1 MAGFRNRSNIIAG
14 GISAGSKGA
23 SRFPLSNSPSGTPIS
38 ITTAGVL
45 LHDCVEFAMDE
56 VYLWASN
63 YHSSDTAETMS
74 FGNTTTGDSDSII
87 LTLNAQNGLYL
98 IYPGIPHI
106 GTKIFAKAAANSR
119 INIVGFV
126 IRRFREDTTN
136 TISGYDGSS

>member
-1 MAGFRNRSNIIAG
+1 MSGFRNRSNIIAG

-23 SRFPLSNSPSGTPIS
+23 SRFPLSNSPSGMPID
-38 ITTAGVL
+38 ITTSGVL

-63 YHSSDTAETMS
+63 YNASDTAVTMS
-74 FGNTTTGDSDSII
+74 FGDTTTGDSDSII
-87 LTLNAQNGLYL
+87 LTLTGQNGLYL

-106 GTKIFAKAAANSR
+106 GTKIFAKAASNSR

-126 IRRFREDTTN
+126 IRRFREDQGN
-136 TISGYDGSS
+136 RISGYDGSS